1 MSRIGKKPV
10 LLEKGV
16 EVEISDQAVV
26 VKGTKGE
33 IKRPLH
39 TKIRLKKEDG
49 KILVE
54 KVDESKEA
62 DGLQGLYRVLLN
74 NMVIGVTKGFE
85 KALELVGVG
94 YKVEL
99 KGKELVFDVGYS
111 HLVNVPLPE
120 GIEAKVDKNR
130 ITLTGRDKEALGRFA
145 AELRAIRP
153 PDSYNGK
160 GIRYANEQLRL
171 KAGKAGKGSR

>member
-1 MSRIGKKPV
+1 MSRIGKKPI
-10 LLEKGV
+10 LLEQGV
-16 EVEISDQAVV
+16 EIQISDQTVV
-26 VKGTKGE
+26 VKGPKGE
-33 IKRPLH
+33 LQRALH
-39 TKIRLKKEDG
+39 PKIRLKREDG
-49 KILVE
+49 KVFVE
-54 KVDESKEA
+54 KVDDSKEA
-62 DGLQGLYRVLLN
+62 DGLQGLYRVLIN

-85 KALELVGVG
+85 KVLEVVGVG

-99 KGKELVFDVGYS
+99 KGRELVLDVGYS

-120 GIEAKVDKNR
+120 GIEAKVEKTR

-153 PDSYNGK
+153 PDSYKGK
-160 GIRYANEQLRL
+160 GIRYVNEQLRL